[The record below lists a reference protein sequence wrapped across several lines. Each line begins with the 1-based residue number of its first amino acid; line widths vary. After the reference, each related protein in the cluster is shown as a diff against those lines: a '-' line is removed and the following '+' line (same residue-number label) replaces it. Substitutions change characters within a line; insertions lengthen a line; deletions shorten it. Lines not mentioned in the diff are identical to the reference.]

1 LEKPIK
7 NKENRVMRTYLW
19 SKIIDLAYS
28 VKTMKMMYLDYMHNL
43 SEKEFLTKYLCKQK
57 LNRNAIDYLSFK
69 TIEEKLGFKIITIYD
84 KEYPTKLK
92 FSIDPP
98 IAFYYIGNID
108 LLEKFTVAVV
118 GSRIA
123 PDRYKKIAKNLGI
136 GLGKMEIIGISGLA
150 KGIDASFHEGIDV
163 SLGVLGCGIDTI
175 YPIANEVLYQ
185 KLKNRGGL
193 ISEYPL
199 KSKPLPWHFPRRN
212 RLIAGL
218 CDLLI
223 LIYAKERSGSI
234 ITLDFALDLGRDIF
248 LTKEMYDRLDLTGY
262 SINEIKKHIK

>member
-1 LEKPIK
+1 
-7 NKENRVMRTYLW
+7 MRTYLW

-43 SEKEFLTKYLCKQK
+43 TEKEFLVKYIGEKYKSEDNKDFL
-57 LNRNAIDYLSFK
+57 YFK
-69 TIEEKLGFKIITIYD
+69 SKEEMLKFKIITIYD
-84 KEYPTKLK
+84 KEYPNKLK
-92 FSIDPP
+92 YSINPP

-123 PDRYKKIAKNLGI
+123 PLRYYKIAKNLGI
-136 GLGKMEIIGISGLA
+136 GLSKMRVLGISGLA
-150 KGIDASFHEGIDV
+150 KGVDANFHHGVDI

-175 YPIANEVLYQ
+175 YPLTNEVLYL
-185 KLKNRGGL
+185 KLINKGGL

-199 KSKPLPWHFPRRN
+199 KTKPLPWHFPRRN

-223 LIYAKERSGSI
+223 LVYAKEKSGSI
-234 ITLDFALDLGRDIF
+234 ITLDYALDLGREIF
-248 LTKEMYDRLDLTGY
+248 LTREMYDRLDLAGHN
-262 SINEIKKHIK
+262 INELKKYIK